1 MANPFVNSAINPLQF
16 FAPDVAADAT
26 QLARQQAMVDA
37 LRQRATAEDPTQV
50 VSGIALKNSQLGR
63 IASSLLADYKQK
75 DIDQKQSEMARR
87 YAEALGGAGGAT
99 TGTGG
104 IIDPETLRQAAIL
117 DAVSPGAGKSLIQS
131 RIDQNKPVD
140 VVRTAQQL
148 FPNDAAAQQQYLRG
162 YARKQTEMTRTPGS
176 YVVGMDG
183 EMVETPMSA
192 ADKRRLELME
202 RSTAAQESRAQ
213 TAASE
218 AQQAAGAGGGFAG
231 QGMDAQAYNIRN
243 RLTLAAM
250 ERPLSAEEQLMLQSA
265 TRHLSQPRIGGTV
278 ETGFYEIPAPPLPKL
293 DAQPQSAG
301 APAPSATAPAVPAA
315 AQLPG
320 QPAEAPA
327 APGDATLP
335 RVLTQ
340 PTKEPTQDQSK
351 AAGFTA
357 RMENAENIFKQFPG
371 GTTTLQTE
379 AMGRIPIVGDVL
391 KRSAQTTAQ
400 QQYQQGAE
408 DWVRAKLRKESGAV
422 IGADEMRDEIRT
434 YFPQPGD
441 GPEVVSQKAR
451 ARAIAAE
458 ALQKE
463 AGRAYYKSSVTGA
476 TSAAP
481 SAGPG
486 GTLTPEEQ
494 TELEMR
500 RQQYE
505 QMRGQR

>member
-148 FPNDAAAQQQYLRG
+148 FPNDSAGQQQYLQA

-183 EMVETPMSA
+183 QMIETPMSA
-192 ADKRRLELME
+192 EAKRRLELQE

-213 TAASE
+213 TAARE
-218 AQQAAGAGGGFAG
+218 AQQAAGTGGGFAG
-231 QGMDAQAYNIRN
+231 KSMDAEAYNIRN

-250 ERPLSAEEQLMLQSA
+250 ERPLTAEEQLLLQSA
-265 TRHLSQPRIGGTV
+265 ERHLSQPRIGGTI
-278 ETGFYEIPAPPLPKL
+278 ETGFYSIPPQPLPTL

-301 APAPSATAPAVPAA
+301 APAPSAAARAVPTT
-315 AQLPG
+315 AQLPE
-320 QPAEAPA
+320 QPAAAPA
-327 APGDATLP
+327 APVDATLP

-351 AAGFTA
+351 AAGFTS
-357 RMENAENIFKQFPG
+357 RMENAESIFKQLPG

-379 AMGRIPIVGDVL
+379 AMGSIPIVGDVL

-400 QQYQQGAE
+400 QQYQQAAE

-441 GPEVVSQKAR
+441 GPEVVRQKER

-476 TSAAP
+476 TSNAA
-481 SAGPG
+481 SAGAG

-494 TELEMR
+494 TEREMLL
-500 RQQYE
+500 QKLE
-505 QMRGQR
+505 QMRNQR